1 MADED
6 VHKTAFMTH
15 EGHYE
20 FLVMPFG
27 LTNAPSTF
35 QSLMNTVFK
44 DFLRHFVL
52 VFFDDIL
59 IYNDSMASHLQHF
72 VTVLQNAFE
81 WSDSTQQA
89 FEQLKLA
96 MIQTIVF
103 ALRNFDTK
111 FVIETNA
118 SEIGLGAMLQ
128 QDGHPIAYLNNAAAD
143 ALSRLTTSGEL
154 NAMMLSFIEHDL
166 LMEVK
171 TRGASE
177 FEEVSFY
184 VILKR
189 DAKAVMMFVRLRKYA
204 HIVVS
209 SHSYTAKQVVQAF
222 MDHMYKLHGLPET
235 IVSGRDKVFISLFW

>member
-1 MADED
+1 
-6 VHKTAFMTH
+6 
-15 EGHYE
+15 
-20 FLVMPFG
+20 
-27 LTNAPSTF
+27 
-35 QSLMNTVFK
+35 
-44 DFLRHFVL
+44 
-52 VFFDDIL
+52 
-59 IYNDSMASHLQHF
+59 
-72 VTVLQNAFE
+72 
-81 WSDSTQQA
+81 
-89 FEQLKLA
+89 
-96 MIQTIVF
+96 
-103 ALRNFDTK
+103 
-111 FVIETNA
+111 
-118 SEIGLGAMLQ
+118 
-128 QDGHPIAYLNNAAAD
+128 NAAAD

-235 IVSGRDKVFISLFW
+235 IVSGRDKERNQKSGFYNTPKMARSGI